1 LRLRRVFVAALLLT
15 GAIATVLAGFAVW
28 LFAAFERPYADG
40 PAVTLV
46 VPRGAGLDEIAK
58 LLVAGRVIEDPL
70 PFVFGTRINDMGP
83 RLRAGEYAFPAAISP
98 RAAMDLIL
106 SGRTVVYRL
115 TVPEGLTT
123 AQVLK
128 LIGDAEPLIGD
139 IARKPDEGALLPETY
154 NYSRGDTRDGVVARM
169 EKAMQGALEAAWAA
183 RPADFALKSPRE
195 LAVLA
200 SVVEKETGVADER
213 PQVAAVFLNR
223 LARGMKLQS
232 DPTVAYGVAKREAKP
247 GDWLD
252 RALTRADLNAPSP
265 FNSYLNEGLPPTPIA
280 NPGRAALMA
289 VVKPASTDALYF
301 VADGTGGHAFAR
313 TLDEHNRNV
322 ARWRALTR
330 NRLEPGRAAPSAAAP

>member
-1 LRLRRVFVAALLLT
+1 MRLRRVFVAALLLT

-28 LFAAFERPYADG
+28 LFAGFERPYADG
-40 PAVTLV
+40 PTVTLV
-46 VPRGAGLDEIAK
+46 VPRGAGLDEIAR
-58 LLVAGRVIEDPL
+58 LLAAHRVIEDPL
-70 PFVFGTRINDMGP
+70 PFVFGARINDMGP

-98 RAAMDLIL
+98 RAAMDLIA

-128 LIGDAEPLIGD
+128 LIAEAEPLAGELP
-139 IARKPDEGALLPETY
+139 RQPGEGALLPETY

-169 EKAMQGALEAAWAA
+169 EKAMQAAVEAAWAA

-200 SVVEKETGVADER
+200 SVVEKETGVAEER
-213 PQVAAVFLNR
+213 PLVAAVFLNR
-223 LARGMKLQS
+223 LARGMRLQS

-265 FNSYLNEGLPPTPIA
+265 FNSYLNDGLPPSPIA

-322 ARWRALTR
+322 AKWRALMR
-330 NRLEPGRAAPSAAAP
+330 NRPEPGRAAP